1 MIIDM
6 KHVAHGLTVDSFSI
20 YYDLLHVDQTIVY
33 VTVIYHTTEGWRMW
47 WLFCRLL
54 MIEASF
60 LFAVHRC
67 LF

>member
-47 WLFCRLL
+47 
-54 MIEASF
+54 
-60 LFAVHRC
+60 
-67 LF
+67 